1 MTSLVQWFNKSSEY
15 EIDGK
20 KLAIK
25 IVGTS
30 DQPWFRARDVCN
42 ALGYKSCE
50 KTLRD
55 HVAKEDKISYNEI
68 LAKSG
73 STVAVDPNGSTVAVD
88 GPKIDARYE
97 GQQPFLT
104 ESGLYALIFGSK
116 LPSAKA
122 FKLWVTRDVLPSIRK
137 DGQYQLSQTLEA
149 KSVELSNT
157 LKAIEDEKA
166 TGVQTRAMLEKEREA
181 KEDAIAAERKAKE
194 DAIAEEKR
202 SAEKLERQKAA
213 TESERLAKED
223 ALAYALILKEM
234 VIPTNKRTFDEVI
247 YISTS
252 RAYAAQNRFKVGG
265 VEHVDKLKS
274 RFATYNGR
282 SAAGDEW
289 YFSDIFK
296 VASFKAC
303 EKRIEDVLGRFRDKK
318 EKEMYVMHY
327 VDLSRYLD
335 FICEH
340 YENELET
347 FNKELNDLIAN
358 LNRRHLEPTIPK
370 PYEGT
375 TAIITRIVKGVPTN
389 TRIESSVEELFK
401 QRIRLYLDS
410 LPSSIEELK
419 RAELFERIP
428 FQFNRNEGWKWLKQV
443 VSSYKPDLTV
453 KYR

>member
-1 MTSLVQWFNKSSEY
+1 MTSLVQWFNRSSEY

-30 DQPWFRARDVCN
+30 EKPWFKARDVCN
-42 ALGYKSCE
+42 ALGYTSAKDALHRHVKPHY
-50 KTLRD
+50 KTDYNTIFSGFADAANPLFRRD
-55 HVAKEDKISYNEI
+55 
-68 LAKSG
+68 
-73 STVAVDPNGSTVAVD
+73 
-88 GPKIDARYE
+88 RE
-97 GQQPFLT
+97 GQQPYIT
-104 ESGLYALIFGSK
+104 EAGLYGLIFASK
-116 LPSAKA
+116 LPTADA
-122 FKLWVTRDVLPSIRK
+122 FRTWVFEEVLPSIRK

-149 KSVELSNT
+149 KSVELSNA

-166 TGVQTRAMLEKEREA
+166 TGVQTRAMLEKER
-181 KEDAIAAERKAKE
+181 KAKE
-194 DAIAEEKR
+194 DAIAEA
-202 SAEKLERQKAA
+202 AEKLSHQKAA
-213 TESERLAKED
+213 TESERLAKEEERKAKED
-223 ALAYALILKEM
+223 ALAYALILM
-234 VIPTNKRTFDEVI
+234 IPTNKRTFDEVI

-282 SAAGDEW
+282 SDAGDEW

-358 LNRRHLEPTIPK
+358 LNRR
-370 PYEGT
+370 
-375 TAIITRIVKGVPTN
+375 
-389 TRIESSVEELFK
+389 
-401 QRIRLYLDS
+401 DS
-410 LPSSIEELK
+410 ETV
-419 RAELFERIP
+419 R
-428 FQFNRNEGWKWLKQV
+428 RNDG
-443 VSSYKPDLTV
+443 DHH
-453 KYR
+453 

>member
-1 MTSLVQWFNKSSEY
+1 MTSLVQWFNESSEY

-30 DQPWFRARDVCN
+30 EKPWFKARDVCN
-42 ALGYKSCE
+42 ALGYKRSDMALSQHI
-50 KTLRD
+50 KPRD
-55 HVAKEDKISYNEI
+55 RASLNDI
-68 LAKSG
+68 LG
-73 STVAVDPNGSTVAVD
+73 SSSALY
-88 GPKIDARYE
+88 PKIDPRYE
-97 GQQPFLT
+97 GQQPYIT
-104 ESGLYALIFGSK
+104 EAGLYALIFASK
-116 LPSAKA
+116 LPTADA
-122 FKLWVTRDVLPSIRK
+122 FRTWVFDEVLPSIRK
-137 DGQYQLSQTLEA
+137 DGQYRLSQTLEA
-149 KSVELSNT
+149 KSVELSNA

-166 TGVQTRAMLEKEREA
+166 TGVQTRAMLEKER
-181 KEDAIAAERKAKE
+181 KAKE
-194 DAIAEEKR
+194 DAIAEKKR
-202 SAEKLERQKAA
+202 SAENLERQKAA

>member
-1 MTSLVQWFNKSSEY
+1 MDGSSTAL
-15 EIDGK
+15 DP
-20 KLAIK
+20 
-25 IVGTS
+25 S
-30 DQPWFRARDVCN
+30 FRRD
-42 ALGYKSCE
+42 
-50 KTLRD
+50 R
-55 HVAKEDKISYNEI
+55 
-68 LAKSG
+68 
-73 STVAVDPNGSTVAVD
+73 
-88 GPKIDARYE
+88 E
-97 GQQPFLT
+97 GQQPYIT
-104 ESGLYALIFGSK
+104 EAGLYALIFASK
-116 LPSAKA
+116 LPTADA
-122 FKLWVTRDVLPSIRK
+122 FRTWVFEEVLPSIRK
-137 DGQYQLSQTLEA
+137 DGQYRLSQTLEA
-149 KSVELSNT
+149 KSVELSNA

-166 TGVQTRAMLEKEREA
+166 TGVQTRAMLEKERKA
-181 KEDAIAAERKAKE
+181 KEDAIAATESERLAKEEERKAKE

-202 SAEKLERQKAA
+202 SSENLERQKAA

-419 RAELFERIP
+419 RVELFERIP

>member
-1 MTSLVQWFNKSSEY
+1 MTSLVQWFNESSEY

-30 DQPWFRARDVCN
+30 EKPWFKARDVCN
-42 ALGYKSCE
+42 ALGYTSAKDALHRHVKPQY
-50 KTLRD
+50 KTDYNTIFSGFADAANPLFRRD
-55 HVAKEDKISYNEI
+55 
-68 LAKSG
+68 
-73 STVAVDPNGSTVAVD
+73 
-88 GPKIDARYE
+88 RE
-97 GQQPFLT
+97 GQQPYIT
-104 ESGLYALIFGSK
+104 EAGLYGLIFASK
-116 LPSAKA
+116 LPTADA
-122 FKLWVTRDVLPSIRK
+122 FRTWVFEEVLPSIRK
-137 DGQYQLSQTLEA
+137 DGQYRLSQTLEA
-149 KSVELSNT
+149 KSVELSNA

-166 TGVQTRAMLEKEREA
+166 TGVQTRAMLEKERKA

-202 SAEKLERQKAA
+202 AAENLERQKAA

-252 RAYAAQNRFKVGG
+252 RAYATQNRFKVGG

-347 FNKELNDLIAN
+347 FNEELNDLIAN

-410 LPSSIEELK
+410 LPSSTEELK
-419 RAELFERIP
+419 RVELFERIP

>member
-1 MTSLVQWFNKSSEY
+1 MTSLVQWFNESSEY

-30 DQPWFRARDVCN
+30 EKPWFKADDVCK
-42 ALGYKSCE
+42 ALGYAITK
-50 KTLRD
+50 KALFD
-55 HVAKEDKISYNEI
+55 HVKAQYKSRLNDIIEGVPPAGTPEI
-68 LAKSG
+68 
-73 STVAVDPNGSTVAVD
+73 DP
-88 GPKIDARYE
+88 RYK
-97 GQQPFLT
+97 GQQPYIT
-104 ESGLYALIFGSK
+104 EAGLYALIFASK
-116 LPSAKA
+116 LPTADA
-122 FKLWVTRDVLPSIRK
+122 FRTWVFEEVLPSIRK
-137 DGQYQLSQTLEA
+137 DGQYRLSQTLEA
-149 KSVELSNT
+149 KSVELSNA

-166 TGVQTRAMLEKEREA
+166 TGVQTRAMLEKER
-181 KEDAIAAERKAKE
+181 KAKE
-194 DAIAEEKR
+194 DAI
-202 SAEKLERQKAA
+202 AA

>member
-1 MTSLVQWFNKSSEY
+1 LISLKRMRGIRKMTSLVQWINKSSEY

-20 KLAIK
+20 NLAIK

-68 LAKSG
+68 LQN
-73 STVAVDPNGSTVAVD
+73 NGSTATVD
-88 GPKIDARYE
+88 PLFRRDRE

-137 DGQYQLSQTLEA
+137 DGQYRLSQTLEA
-149 KSVELSNT
+149 KSVELSNA
-157 LKAIEDEKA
+157 LKA
-166 TGVQTRAMLEKEREA
+166 GVQTRAMLEKER
-181 KEDAIAAERKAKE
+181 KAKE
-194 DAIAEEKR
+194 DAIADA
-202 SAEKLERQKAA
+202 AEKLERQKAA

-347 FNKELNDLIAN
+347 FNEELNDLIAN

-410 LPSSIEELK
+410 LPSSTEELK
-419 RAELFERIP
+419 RVELFERIP

>member
-73 STVAVDPNGSTVAVD
+73 STATVDPLFRRD
-88 GPKIDARYE
+88 RE

-122 FKLWVTRDVLPSIRK
+122 FKLWVTRDVLPTIRK

-149 KSVELSNT
+149 KSVELSNA
-157 LKAIEDEKA
+157 LKA
-166 TGVQTRAMLEKEREA
+166 GVQTRAMLEKER
-181 KEDAIAAERKAKE
+181 KAKE
-194 DAIAEEKR
+194 DAIADA
-202 SAEKLERQKAA
+202 AEKLSHQKAA

>member
-1 MTSLVQWFNKSSEY
+1 MTSLVQWFNESSEY

-30 DQPWFRARDVCN
+30 EKPWFKADDVCK
-42 ALGYKSCE
+42 ALGYAITK
-50 KTLRD
+50 KALFD
-55 HVAKEDKISYNEI
+55 HVKAQYKSRLNDIIEGVPPAGTPEI
-68 LAKSG
+68 
-73 STVAVDPNGSTVAVD
+73 DP
-88 GPKIDARYE
+88 RYE
-97 GQQPFLT
+97 GQQPYIT
-104 ESGLYALIFGSK
+104 EAGLYALIFASK
-116 LPSAKA
+116 LPTADA
-122 FKLWVTRDVLPSIRK
+122 FRTWVFEEVLPSIRK

-149 KSVELSNT
+149 KSVELSNA

-166 TGVQTRAMLEKEREA
+166 TGVQTRAMLEKE
-181 KEDAIAAERKAKE
+181 
-194 DAIAEEKR
+194 
-202 SAEKLERQKAA
+202 L
-213 TESERLAKED
+213 
-223 ALAYALILKEM
+223 

>member
-1 MTSLVQWFNKSSEY
+1 MTSLVQWFNESSEY

-30 DQPWFRARDVCN
+30 EKPWFKADDVCK
-42 ALGYKSCE
+42 ALGYAITK
-50 KTLRD
+50 KALFD
-55 HVAKEDKISYNEI
+55 HVKAQYKSRLNDIIEGVPPAGTPEI
-68 LAKSG
+68 
-73 STVAVDPNGSTVAVD
+73 DP
-88 GPKIDARYE
+88 RYE
-97 GQQPFLT
+97 GQQPYIT
-104 ESGLYALIFGSK
+104 EAGLYALIFASK
-116 LPSAKA
+116 LPTADA
-122 FKLWVTRDVLPSIRK
+122 FRTWVFEEVLPSIRK
-137 DGQYQLSQTLEA
+137 DGQYRLSQTLEA
-149 KSVELSNT
+149 KSVELSNA

-166 TGVQTRAMLEKEREA
+166 TGVQTRAMLEKERKA
-181 KEDAIAAERKAKE
+181 KEDAIAATESERLAKE
-194 DAIAEEKR
+194 NAIAEEKR
-202 SAEKLERQKAA
+202 AAENLERQKAA

>member
-1 MTSLVQWFNKSSEY
+1 MTSLVQWFNESSEY

-30 DQPWFRARDVCN
+30 EKPWFKADDVCK
-42 ALGYKSCE
+42 ALGYAITK
-50 KTLRD
+50 KALFD
-55 HVAKEDKISYNEI
+55 HVKAQYKSRLNDIIEGVPPAGTPEI
-68 LAKSG
+68 
-73 STVAVDPNGSTVAVD
+73 DP
-88 GPKIDARYE
+88 RYE
-97 GQQPFLT
+97 GQQPYIT
-104 ESGLYALIFGSK
+104 EAGLYALIFASK
-116 LPSAKA
+116 LPTADA
-122 FKLWVTRDVLPSIRK
+122 FRTWVFDEVLPSIRK
-137 DGQYQLSQTLEA
+137 DGQYRLSQTLEA
-149 KSVELSNT
+149 KSVELSNA

-166 TGVQTRAMLEKEREA
+166 TGVQTRAMLA
-181 KEDAIAAERKAKE
+181 QERKAKE

-202 SAEKLERQKAA
+202 SAENLERQKAA

>member
-1 MTSLVQWFNKSSEY
+1 MQSVGIFAYKDAIKTHVKSRDKSSLND
-15 EIDGK
+15 ISGLNGLD
-20 KLAIK
+20 AASIP
-25 IVGTS
+25 S
-30 DQPWFRARDVCN
+30 FRRD
-42 ALGYKSCE
+42 
-50 KTLRD
+50 R
-55 HVAKEDKISYNEI
+55 
-68 LAKSG
+68 
-73 STVAVDPNGSTVAVD
+73 
-88 GPKIDARYE
+88 E
-97 GQQPFLT
+97 GQQPYIT
-104 ESGLYALIFGSK
+104 EAGLYALIFASK
-116 LPSAKA
+116 LPTADA
-122 FKLWVTRDVLPSIRK
+122 FRTWVFEEVLPSIRK

-149 KSVELSNT
+149 KSVELSNA

-166 TGVQTRAMLEKEREA
+166 TGVQTRAMLEKER
-181 KEDAIAAERKAKE
+181 KAKE
-194 DAIAEEKR
+194 DAIVDA
-202 SAEKLERQKAA
+202 AEKLSHQKAA
-213 TESERLAKED
+213 TESERLAKEEERKAKED

-303 EKRIEDVLGRFRDKK
+303 EKRIEDVLGDKK

-347 FNKELNDLIAN
+347 FNEELNDLIVN

>member
-1 MTSLVQWFNKSSEY
+1 MTSLVQWFNESSEY

-30 DQPWFRARDVCN
+30 EKPWFKARDVCN
-42 ALGYKSCE
+42 ALGYKRSDMALSQHI
-50 KTLRD
+50 KPRD
-55 HVAKEDKISYNEI
+55 RASLNDI
-68 LAKSG
+68 LG
-73 STVAVDPNGSTVAVD
+73 SSSALY
-88 GPKIDARYE
+88 PKIDPRYE
-97 GQQPFLT
+97 GQQPYIT
-104 ESGLYALIFGSK
+104 EAGLYALIFASK
-116 LPSAKA
+116 LPTADA
-122 FKLWVTRDVLPSIRK
+122 FRTWVFEEVLPSIRK
-137 DGQYQLSQTLEA
+137 DGQYRLSQTLEA
-149 KSVELSNT
+149 KSVELSNA

-166 TGVQTRAMLEKEREA
+166 TGVQTRAMLEKER
-181 KEDAIAAERKAKE
+181 KAKE
-194 DAIAEEKR
+194 DAIADA
-202 SAEKLERQKAA
+202 AEKLSHQKAA
-213 TESERLAKED
+213 TESERLAKEEERKAKED
-223 ALAYALILKEM
+223 ALAYALILM
-234 VIPTNKRTFDEVI
+234 IPTNKRTFDEVI

-282 SAAGDEW
+282 SDAGDEW

-410 LPSSIEELK
+410 LPSSTEELK